1 MVQRTTN
8 SELPARNARQKNDYG
23 DGTIYERQDGRFVAS
38 LRSSTGKRIERYAK
52 TRKEAK
58 EKLKQLIH
66 ENEQGSLVTERNQ
79 KIGDY
84 LDYWLK
90 MRRDSLAIKV
100 TTYVSYSSYLHRNV
114 IPVLGNIPLQQLTGT
129 HIQKLY
135 TALRNDGIAPNT
147 IHLIHTILS
156 AALNDAV
163 RWHRIALNPCKH
175 LTAPRAQRTEIK
187 YLTHEQAMQLVEAA
201 KGYRIEQIILLA
213 VSLGLRKGE
222 ILGLRWDD
230 IDFDQ
235 GILTVRR
242 TVSYIPPHDGELHMY
257 LETDP
262 KTATSKRTIILPTF
276 IQEALKAH
284 RAQQLQERLKA
295 GKEWEQHNLVF
306 CSMLGKHVK
315 PSSLRTQFKG
325 ALQKANLPDIRFH
338 DLRHSAATILLSM
351 GVNVKVIQELLGH
364 ANISITLNIYSHV
377 TPTMQRDAMKEL
389 DQHYQIARKGEIM
402 VGSV

>member
-1 MVQRTTN
+1 MVKMASN
-8 SELPARNARQKNDYG
+8 SSAPVRNSKRKNDYG

-38 LRSSTGKRIERYAK
+38 LRLVTGKRIERYAK
-52 TRKEAK
+52 TRKDAK
-58 EKLKQLIH
+58 EKLKQLIR

-79 KIGDY
+79 KVGEY
-84 LDYWLK
+84 LNDWLK
-90 MRRDSLAIKV
+90 MRRDSLAIKT
-100 TTYVSYSSYLHRNV
+100 TTYVSYSSYMHRNV

-129 HIQKLY
+129 QIQRLY
-135 TALRNDGIAPNT
+135 TALRNDGISPNT

-175 LTAPRAQRTEIK
+175 LTAPRAQRTEMK
-187 YLTHEQAMQLVEAA
+187 YLTHEQAIQLVEAA

-230 IDFDQ
+230 IDFNQ

-242 TVSYIPPHDGELHMY
+242 TVSYIPPHDGALHMY

-295 GKEWEQHNLVF
+295 GKGWEQHNLVF
-306 CSMLGKHVK
+306 CSTLGKHVK
-315 PSSLRTQFKG
+315 PSSLRAQFKE

-351 GVNVKVIQELLGH
+351 GVNVKVIQELLVH
-364 ANISITLNIYSHV
+364 ANVSITLNIYSHV
-377 TPTMQRDAMKEL
+377 TPAMQRDAMRAL
-389 DQHYQIARKGEIM
+389 DHHYQIAKKGEIM
-402 VGSV
+402 AGSV